1 MQVEQFEKQSSSTL
15 AKSIYDKYICSDSDL
30 EVNLDDKVKR
40 NICTRILEEQHDDYK
55 LFSEAKSSVY
65 ILLESSFIRF
75 LNSYMYEEMVQNCGE
90 LTIHYNDRI
99 RRKTLLYLQ
108 QKQVDNSVKSILQDF
123 IKDIFE

>member
-1 MQVEQFEKQSSSTL
+1 MEQFEKQAGNIS
-15 AKSIYDKYICSDSDL
+15 AKSIYDRYICNDSDL

-40 NICTRILEEQHDDYK
+40 NIYTRLFEEPREDYR

-75 LNSYMYEEMVQNCGE
+75 LHSSIYEEMVKNCGE

-99 RRKTLLYLQ
+99 RRKTLRYLQ
-108 QKQVDNSVKSILQDF
+108 QEKVDNNVKNRLQEF